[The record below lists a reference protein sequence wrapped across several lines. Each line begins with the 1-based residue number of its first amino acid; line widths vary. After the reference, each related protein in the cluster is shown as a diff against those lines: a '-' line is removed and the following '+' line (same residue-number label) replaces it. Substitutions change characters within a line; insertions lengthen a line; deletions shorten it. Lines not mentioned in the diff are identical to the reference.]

1 MGPYHSAMTE
11 HVLIPIDGSEMSF
24 DAFEFAI
31 DHHPEAKLTVIH
43 VVSPTEG
50 LVGSGDAMAVNQQA
64 IDSAVKR
71 GEEFGERA
79 RDILQEADSL
89 EGRSFETAVQI
100 GRPAA
105 TIVEYAEDN
114 DVDHIVMGSHGRSGL
129 TRVLMGSVAETVVRR
144 APVPVTVV
152 R

>member
-1 MGPYHSAMTE
+1 MTE

-24 DAFEFAI
+24 EAFDFAI
-31 DHHPEAKLTVIH
+31 EHHPEAELTVLH

-64 IDSAVKR
+64 IDAAVKR
-71 GEEFGERA
+71 GEDFGERA
-79 RDILQEADSL
+79 REILRETNSL
-89 EGRSFETAVQI
+89 EGRPFETAVQI
-100 GRPAA
+100 GRPAS

-114 DVDHIVMGSHGRSGL
+114 DVDHIVMGSHGRSGIA
-129 TRVLMGSVAETVVRR
+129 RVLMGSVAETVVRR
-144 APVPVTVV
+144 APIPVTVV